1 MEAEWIAK
9 RATLR
14 WRLAYLSPVDTERLC
29 RLSAL
34 LSWLGEEVEKASE
47 GGGPR

>member
-14 WRLAYLSPVDTERLC
+14 WRLAYVSPVDTERLC

-34 LSWLGEEVEKASE
+34 LSGLGEEVEKASE

>member
-14 WRLAYLSPVDTERLC
+14 WRLAHPSGVDTEGVC
-29 RLSAL
+29 RFSAL
-34 LSWLGEEVEKASE
+34 FGGLGEKVEKASR
-47 GGGPR
+47 GSCPR